1 MMKLN
6 PSATLTEEFAERIR
20 SENRSN
26 RMMKLAPVL
35 VLVAM
40 LIVFLVTCG
49 PSFLGP
55 QNLVNILNQMMEA
68 ESRMNEPGTTGGNW
82 RWRLLPGEVDEKLV
96 EKLARCT
103 RLYGRG

>member
-55 QNLVNILNQMMEA
+55 QNLVNILNQMA
-68 ESRMNEPGTTGGNW
+68 LPLVVALGLLQLRMT
-82 RWRLLPGEVDEKLV
+82 RSKEVQQ
-96 EKLARCT
+96 
-103 RLYGRG
+103 